1 MRVKYSSVI
10 HNKYIIEN
18 LCTHC
23 HRDDVNDWNNNIKR
37 DEDNP
42 SMSLS
47 NPFLQRLNELYQSF
61 IKFDATQCDR
71 IKRYRNIEPESALF
85 LAMQVRIQQSK
96 KILEIGTSTGYS
108 TLWLADAAKVTGA
121 KVTTLEID
129 EQRTL
134 QAKHYAKELQVDD
147 VIDFWVGDAKV
158 FLEQNHHKN
167 YQEKYDF
174 ILLDAERDAYL
185 DYWVYLQDMIQQKG
199 GVLIVDN
206 VISHAAEV
214 KTFISEV
221 KNDSRFMTTTL
232 AIGAGLFIITFK
244 ND

>member
-1 MRVKYSSVI
+1 
-10 HNKYIIEN
+10 
-18 LCTHC
+18 
-23 HRDDVNDWNNNIKR
+23 
-37 DEDNP
+37 
-42 SMSLS
+42 MSLS

-96 KILEIGTSTGYS
+96 KILEIRTSTGYS

-129 EQRTL
+129 EKRTQ
-134 QAKHYAKELQVDD
+134 QAQLHAQELQVDD
-147 VIDFWVGDAKV
+147 VIDFWVGDAQKY
-158 FLEQNHHKN
+158 LEQC
-167 YQEKYDF
+167 QEQYDF
-174 ILLDAERDAYL
+174 ILLDAERNAYL
-185 DYWVYLQDMIQQKG
+185 NYWLYLQKMLVEHG

-214 KTFISEV
+214 KSFIMEV
-221 KNDSRFMTTTL
+221 KRDERFMTTTL
-232 AIGAGLFIITFK
+232 SIGSGLFVVTFK
-244 ND
+244 N